1 MQIRLDQEGR
11 HLTNRTSRKRRGNGE
26 WKVFN
31 ANDDARLCPGA
42 GGEGPA
48 GGAGTPTEAPTPA
61 LRRAGCRNLAASR
74 GKRAVHRGPQPQGG
88 LGFSAWHWGRQ
99 LCFGSPE
106 GVRSSWVVDR
116 CEGGAR
122 FSDRQDSEA
131 WALSREA
138 HRGSAPANE
147 CAVQTGEPP
156 ARPSVRAL
164 RARSSQAGP
173 AGRGPRWA
181 GWSAAGETR
190 ELT

>member
-88 LGFSAWHWGRQ
+88 SVSQRGT
-99 LCFGSPE
+99 
-106 GVRSSWVVDR
+106 
-116 CEGGAR
+116 GGDSCA
-122 FSDRQDSEA
+122 SEA
-131 WALSREA
+131 QREC
-138 HRGSAPANE
+138 GLP
-147 CAVQTGEPP
+147 G
-156 ARPSVRAL
+156 
-164 RARSSQAGP
+164 
-173 AGRGPRWA
+173 
-181 GWSAAGETR
+181 
-190 ELT
+190 